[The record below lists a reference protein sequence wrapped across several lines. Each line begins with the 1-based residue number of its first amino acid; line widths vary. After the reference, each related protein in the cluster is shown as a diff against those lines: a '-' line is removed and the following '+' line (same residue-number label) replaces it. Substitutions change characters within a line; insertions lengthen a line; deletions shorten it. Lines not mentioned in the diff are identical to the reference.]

1 MTTEFASDLAT
12 VHARLSAARADLTE
26 AVASLSDPDLE
37 RARRGG
43 WTVRKVLEHVVTSE
57 WLYSRLMAHLR
68 GTTAQ
73 GDIPSCDPPSV
84 REALAMLNASRQ
96 AILGA
101 ADGVD
106 EDGFYRMQTAGHEEF
121 SVLSLLENT
130 ALHDGE
136 HAAQV
141 REILAAT

>member
-1 MTTEFASDLAT
+1 MTKEFDSDLAA
-12 VHARLSAARADLTE
+12 VHAGLNAARSQVTE

-43 WTVRKVLEHVVTSE
+43 WTVRKVLDHLISSE

-68 GTTAQ
+68 GATAQ
-73 GDIPSCDPPSV
+73 GDIPSCDPTSV
-84 REALAMLNASRQ
+84 REALAMLDASRQ

-106 EDGFYRMQTAGHEEF
+106 EGGFYRLQTAGHEEF

-130 ALHDGE
+130 ALHDRE

-141 REILAAT
+141 LEILAAT